1 MAVRMEEDG
10 KRVNGSDLRRA
21 VMMDVL
27 NFFLELL
34 LYLVIYNAMFLDF
47 VFNLG
52 GPMNDSTY
60 GLSVLFLPLEITYIT
75 VFVISVIKKKKKR
88 VFICIGIFV
97 CLLLKSI
104 YNHIVY

>member
-75 VFVISVIKKKKKR
+75 VFVISVIKKKKS
-88 VFICIGIFV
+88 V
-97 CLLLKSI
+97 CL
-104 YNHIVY
+104 YV